1 MFDWRSLLTGR
12 RTPKSDPVPPQLTIE
27 EIDSQIRGLQMMADL
42 REEHRNWRGAKI
54 CCEEIIKL
62 REQRAKLLETPIPTI
77 TW

>member
-42 REEHRNWRGAKI
+42 REEHRNWRGARI
-54 CCEEIIKL
+54 CYREIDQLNK
-62 REQRAKLLETPIPTI
+62 QKAALLETPPPAI